1 MSIACK
7 IRIGALVVAAA
18 LAGCNSQPKQPTS
31 RDLMDDPIVRT
42 ELRERAI
49 ELLTSLSQHED
60 AQVRAN
66 AVEGL
71 KIVPARLE
79 PVAAMALLD
88 ENLGVR
94 AVGTM
99 AVGDVELRQLMPA
112 VEPLLDDPSPI
123 VQVTAVYA
131 MRRFGAQTDPAPIAR
146 MLLTDP
152 SPRSRAQAAMILGRL
167 GNTTAL
173 PLLREAASAS
183 MPRAPQGELNV
194 MQLQIAEAMV
204 NLGDERQVQSIRAA
218 LYPVLR
224 ETGQQLDRAFAI
236 QILGEIKDAGSMEQ
250 LIHLA
255 TFTTSDGQQMPPELR
270 LEVAV
275 ALGKMGR
282 RDGNFLAEEY
292 YQDPN
297 IAVRAQAASAFGFTD
312 GPTNLERL
320 NTMLSDSSPR
330 VRISAANGV
339 VRYIDRNVVRAIN

>member
-1 MSIACK
+1 MRIVFGMSV
-7 IRIGALVVAAA
+7 GVLVVAAA
-18 LAGCNSQPKQPTS
+18 LVGCNSQPKQPTS
-31 RDLMDDPIVRT
+31 RDLMDDPIMRT

-49 ELLTSLSQHED
+49 EMLTDLTQSED

-66 AVEGL
+66 AVEAL
-71 KIVPARLE
+71 KIVPARLQ

-94 AVGTM
+94 AVGAM
-99 AVGDVELRQLMPA
+99 AVGDVELRDLMPA
-112 VEPLLDDPSPI
+112 VEPLLDDPSPM

-131 MRRFGAQTDPAPIAR
+131 MRRFGAQTDPTPIAR

-173 PLLREAASAS
+173 PMLREAASAS
-183 MPRAPQGELNV
+183 MPMAPQGEINI

-218 LYPVLR
+218 LYPSSPL
-224 ETGQQLDRAFAI
+224 EYELAAFAI
-236 QILGEIKDAGSMEQ
+236 QILGEVNDAGSMEQ

-255 TFTTSDGQQMPPELR
+255 TFTTSGGQQMPPEIR

-282 RDGNFLAEEY
+282 RDGAFLAEQY

-297 IAVRAQAASAFGFTD
+297 AAVRAQSASAFGYSD

-320 NTMLSDSSPR
+320 NTLMSDSSPR
-330 VRISAANGV
+330 VRIAAANGTI
-339 VRYIDRNVVRAIN
+339 RYIDRNVGRAIN

>member
-1 MSIACK
+1 MRIVFGMSV
-7 IRIGALVVAAA
+7 GVLVVAAA
-18 LAGCNSQPKQPTS
+18 LVGCNSQPKQPTS
-31 RDLMDDPIVRT
+31 RDLMDDPIMRT

-49 ELLTSLSQHED
+49 EMLTDLTQSED

-66 AVEGL
+66 AVEAL
-71 KIVPARLE
+71 KIVPARLQ

-94 AVGTM
+94 AVGAM
-99 AVGDVELRQLMPA
+99 AVGDVELRDLMPA
-112 VEPLLDDPSPI
+112 VEPLLDDPSPM

-131 MRRFGAQTDPAPIAR
+131 MRRFGAQTDPTPIAR

-173 PLLREAASAS
+173 PMLREAASAS
-183 MPRAPQGELNV
+183 MPMAPQGEINI

-218 LYPVLR
+218 LYPSSPL
-224 ETGQQLDRAFAI
+224 EYELAAFAI
-236 QILGEIKDAGSMEQ
+236 QILGEVNDAGSMEQ

-255 TFTTSDGQQMPPELR
+255 TFTTSGGQQMPPEIR

-282 RDGNFLAEEY
+282 RDGAFLAEQY

-297 IAVRAQAASAFGFTD
+297 AAVRAQSASAFGYSD

-320 NTMLSDSSPR
+320 NTLMSDSSPR
-330 VRISAANGV
+330 VRIAAANGTI
-339 VRYIDRNVVRAIN
+339 RYIDRNVGRALN

>member
-1 MSIACK
+1 MRIVFGMSV
-7 IRIGALVVAAA
+7 GVLVVAAA
-18 LAGCNSQPKQPTS
+18 LVGCNSQPKQPTS
-31 RDLMDDPIVRT
+31 RDLMDDPIMRT

-49 ELLTSLSQHED
+49 EMLTDLTQSED

-66 AVEGL
+66 AVEAL
-71 KIVPARLE
+71 KIVPARLQ

-94 AVGTM
+94 AVGAM
-99 AVGDVELRQLMPA
+99 AVGDVELRDLMPA
-112 VEPLLDDPSPI
+112 VEPLLDDPSPM

-131 MRRFGAQTDPAPIAR
+131 MRRFGAQTDPTPIAR

-173 PLLREAASAS
+173 PMLREAASAS
-183 MPRAPQGELNV
+183 MPMAPQGEINI

-218 LYPVLR
+218 LYPSSPL
-224 ETGQQLDRAFAI
+224 EYELAAFAI
-236 QILGEIKDAGSMEQ
+236 QILGEVNDAGSMEQ

-255 TFTTSDGQQMPPELR
+255 TFTTSGGQQMPPEIR

-282 RDGNFLAEEY
+282 RDGAFLAEQY

-297 IAVRAQAASAFGFTD
+297 GAVRAQSASAFGYSD

-320 NTMLSDSSPR
+320 NTLMSDSSPR
-330 VRISAANGV
+330 VRIAAANGTI
-339 VRYIDRNVVRAIN
+339 RYIDRNVGRAIN